1 MSQSIITFKYNG
13 GYQGKPARR
22 LSEARPICGLVGL
35 LVFMLSCAVSAQVE
49 TSDENHVELPNDLS
63 GELPGIE
70 HLVAS
75 LSHEASR
82 LEALLTM
89 VVVDHLLEDP
99 AASGQLEARWQDE
112 RAWLD
117 RLAARFPKLTLRSS
131 AMDPAAWFLL
141 LELDLHQITP
151 SSLVSPQGPDTT
163 ILMRQLF
170 DRGDERLAAALLP
183 EVLMRMESRSTRTWQ
198 SLLSRAAGDEHWLAL
213 VAQIDA
219 GLAKSSLAVQ
229 PLAAGEDESS
239 DPVKQALESFQVLA
253 ASVVHAGAPDARR
266 LQRLRYTLLKALPE
280 MDDTSASEAAQLLRL
295 ATAVDGLYENKYLAF
310 AETLLWVVMEMLL
323 AEHTL
328 VAADPTSE
336 SDTKTDSDPD
346 ATAKSEP
353 ETNTE
358 AIETAPHTMAVS
370 ALPRVLAELLPQ
382 ISNTFAKGFSDT
394 DPRINAMLAAAFD
407 NLQNLQNGSPDAIKK
422 MYLHRELADAVAQ
435 LVLVIPDM
443 NFYFDQP
450 VRARIT
456 EEIDICTSIVAATGL
471 DGEILL
477 SRQQFDRCLA
487 SLADLAEN
495 MVRRAELAGDPDGPF
510 GADQLRRELL
520 LTPWQRINY
529 ALGYLHN
536 RYATACELPADPLP
550 NPLEWAALTTSLA
563 WFAEQSPIYFQTPA
577 NEALMVGIRQQGMEL
592 LQAMEQQVECFSS
605 SSKAINDPVRR
616 SLFNYRRALTALAA
630 GISEAE
636 LVFRQERLTPGA
648 DIVLS
653 GDADQETAYRPE
665 GLMIGPCQAG
675 RVCGM
680 NGELESTRAL
690 IGLFP
695 DHYLVAEQAGVGKID
710 ICYDNMS
717 WVQRRSEPI
726 RPDDPNVADYYGR
739 LSFELIGRFVEN
751 GVASDIFGSKFIS
764 PDEYHYLFAADSNE
778 VLNDSC
784 PDEWVG
790 RKIVT
795 KLNSDNRFRIVPDRL
810 TYLASARSQPSQ
822 ILNSN
827 WSRGAEWR
835 DWFVTGLGVTP
846 IEYRKDERISARINQ
861 RLKVLYQAE
870 QATLYSALLR
880 RPARNSSDTSVS
892 LYDPM
897 KDLDTAKTLVRF
909 HMSLFYPDF
918 LLDSDEIRGFL
929 EGNGAL
935 VDGPMLRRFR
945 ENNVPVESIN
955 DIALS
960 RLKEFTSVW
969 IHQSKPVRSSGSV
982 ALSMAHAITRLNALY
997 QEFFALPPSPAEN
1010 EEPDQTPVQL

>member
-1 MSQSIITFKYNG
+1 MSQSIITFKYNV
-13 GYQGKPARR
+13 GYNGKPARR
-22 LSEARPICGLVGL
+22 LSEVRPICGLVGL
-35 LVFMLSCAVSAQVE
+35 LVLLLSFAVSAQVE
-49 TSDENHVELPNDLS
+49 TSDENHVEVPNDLS
-63 GELPGIE
+63 GELPGVD

-117 RLAARFPKLTLRSS
+117 LLAARFPKLTLRSS
-131 AMDPAAWFLL
+131 AMDPASWFLL

-151 SSLVSPQGPDTT
+151 SSLVSPQGPDTA

-219 GLAKSSLAVQ
+219 GLAKSSMAVE
-229 PLAAGEDESS
+229 PLPAGEDVGS
-239 DPVKQALESFQVLA
+239 DPVRQALESFQVLA
-253 ASVVHAGAPDARR
+253 ASVVHAGAPDALR
-266 LQRLRYTLLKALPE
+266 LQRLRYTLLKAIPE
-280 MDDTSASEAAQLLRL
+280 MDDTSTSEAAQLLRL

-323 AEHTL
+323 TEHTL
-328 VAADPTSE
+328 VATDPTSE
-336 SDTKTDSDPD
+336 SDTKMDSDPD
-346 ATAKSEP
+346 VTAKSEP

-358 AIETAPHTMAVS
+358 AIETAPLTNAVS
-370 ALPRVLAELLPQ
+370 ELPRVLAELLPQ
-382 ISNTFAKGFSDT
+382 ISIAFAKGFADT

-477 SRQQFDRCLA
+477 SRQQFDRCIA
-487 SLADLAEN
+487 SLVDLSEN

-529 ALGYLHN
+529 ALGYLHK

-550 NPLEWAALTTSLA
+550 NPLEWAALATSLA

-577 NEALMVGIRQQGMEL
+577 NEALMAGIRQQGMEL

-605 SSKAINDPVRR
+605 SSKALNDPVRR
-616 SLFNYRRALTALAA
+616 SLFNYGRALTALTA

-636 LVFRQERLTPGA
+636 LAFRQERLTPGA

-675 RVCGM
+675 RVCEM

-695 DHYLVAEQAGVGKID
+695 DLYLVADQAGVGKIE

-764 PDEYHYLFAADSNE
+764 PDEYHYLFAAASNE
-778 VLNDSC
+778 VLNDNC

-790 RKIVT
+790 SKIVT

-822 ILNSN
+822 ILTSN

-870 QATLYSALLR
+870 QAALYSALLR
-880 RPARNSSDTSVS
+880 RPARNSSDTFVS

-897 KDLDTAKTLVRF
+897 KDVDTAKTLVRF

-929 EGNGAL
+929 EGNSAL
-935 VDGPMLRRFR
+935 VDGLMLRRFR

-955 DIALS
+955 EIALS
-960 RLKEFTSVW
+960 RLQEFTTVW

-1010 EEPDQTPVQL
+1010 EEPD